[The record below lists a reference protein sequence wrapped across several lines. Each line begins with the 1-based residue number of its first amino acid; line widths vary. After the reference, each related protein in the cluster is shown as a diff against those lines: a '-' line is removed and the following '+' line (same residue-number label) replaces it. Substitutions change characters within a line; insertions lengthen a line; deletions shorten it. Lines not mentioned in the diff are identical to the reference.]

1 MPEYTKSSQQ
11 KKMGRS
17 KSTMEY
23 NSNSNS
29 KSTMEY
35 NSGQYATVT
44 HYRRGAQDRGLG
56 YQNRCATNTIN
67 FKAVLEANGIVEL
80 LEEEIE
86 KKKLCNIFVVQLL
99 YNIKA
104 IATTGQGSGQGGET
118 TNFLIKDIRSQQIDS

>member
-86 KKKLCNIFVVQLL
+86 EKNFAISLLCNFCIISKPLPQLV
-99 YNIKA
+99 KVPA
-104 IATTGQGSGQGGET
+104 KGEKLQT
-118 TNFLIKDIRSQQIDS
+118 F